1 VAILVD
7 LLPLFAFF
15 AAYRVAGLYVAT
27 GVLLVVTA
35 AQLGWSRLRGKPLPA
50 LQLGSA
56 AIVLAFGGLTLAL
69 HDETFVKWKPTLVN
83 WFFATVFLG
92 SDLVGPV
99 PLVERMLGAQVTLP
113 ARAWRRLNR
122 VWAAFFAALGALNL
136 VVAYR
141 YSTDVWVEF
150 KVFGL
155 LGLTVVFV
163 VAQSV
168 WLGRVAGAGAARE

>member
-1 VAILVD
+1 VAVLLD

-15 AAYRVAGLYVAT
+15 VAYRLADLYVAT
-27 GVLLVVTA
+27 GVLLAVTVG
-35 AQLGWSRLRGKPLPA
+35 QLVANRLRGKPLPA

-56 AIVLAFGGLTLAL
+56 AIVLVFGGLTLAL
-69 HDETFVKWKPTLVN
+69 HDDTFVKWKPTLVN
-83 WFFATVFLG
+83 WLFAAVFLG
-92 SDLVGPV
+92 SDLVGPA

-113 ARAWRRLNR
+113 AAAWRRLNR
-122 VWAAFFAALGALNL
+122 VWAAFFATLGVLNL

-141 YSTDVWVEF
+141 YSTDVWVQF

-163 VAQSV
+163 VAQSL
-168 WLGRVAGAGAARE
+168 WLGRVAGEREARD